1 MEKDETLN
9 AKVAI
14 NARTLRYIYLN
25 SLI

>member
-9 AKVAI
+9 AKAAI